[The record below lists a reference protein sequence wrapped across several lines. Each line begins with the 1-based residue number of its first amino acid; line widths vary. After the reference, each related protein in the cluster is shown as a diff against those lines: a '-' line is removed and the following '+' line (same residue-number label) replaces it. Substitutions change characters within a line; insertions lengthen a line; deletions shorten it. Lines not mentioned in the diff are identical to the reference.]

1 LSAAS
6 PVLVT
11 GANGFIGSALVSRL
25 AREGT
30 TVRAAV
36 RQPSSDLPAGVQA
49 VAGVALEPGA
59 DWTAALA
66 SCAVVVHAAAR
77 AHQMDREARNVEAY
91 QRVNADATAHLA
103 RQAAAAGVRRFVFI
117 SSIKVN
123 GERSLPGRPF
133 TEYDPPAPRDAYGVS
148 KLAAEN
154 ALREVG
160 AETGMETVVVRPVL
174 TYGPGVR
181 ANFLAMLRWI
191 WRGIPLPFGAV
202 RNLRSLVGVDNLTDF
217 LATCVRHG
225 AASNQTF
232 LVSDGRDLS
241 TPELIRSAG
250 AALQRPARL
259 FAVPPRL
266 LGMAGFLA
274 GKQEPLRRL
283 LDSLQVDIAKARR
296 VLGWDPP
303 QTFEA
308 ELERTARWFL
318 SRRETLG

>member
-1 LSAAS
+1 
-6 PVLVT
+6 
-11 GANGFIGSALVSRL
+11 
-25 AREGT
+25 
-30 TVRAAV
+30 
-36 RQPSSDLPAGVQA
+36 
-49 VAGVALEPGA
+49 
-59 DWTAALA
+59 
-66 SCAVVVHAAAR
+66 
-77 AHQMDREARNVEAY
+77 MDREARNVEAY
-91 QRVNADATAHLA
+91 QRVNADATGHLA